1 MPELPE
7 VETVLR
13 TLEKQIKDRKIVDVQ
28 IKWSKIIA
36 YPEQD
41 NFKTAII
48 DHRFTA
54 FNRQGKY
61 LIFKL
66 EELTLICHLRM
77 EGKFYLEAHASP
89 LEKHTHVVF
98 TLDDGREL
106 RYNDTRKFGKMYL
119 YQPDEYLAALIN
131 VGLDPWDEKL
141 TIDYLKQSLCKK
153 KITLKQ
159 ALLDQSLIAGIGNI
173 YADEICFA
181 CQLAPMITVDR
192 LSNDDYQAIIEQ
204 TRAILSSAIKA
215 GGTTIRSYTSS
226 LGISGHFQQSL
237 MVHTRVDQACYKC
250 GTKIIK
256 TRVGGRGT
264 YYCPKCQEIRK

>member
-13 TLEKQIKDRKIVDVQ
+13 TLEKQIKDRKIVNIL
-28 IKWSKIIA
+28 IKWPNIIA
-36 YPEQD
+36 YPGQD
-41 NFKTAII
+41 VFKTII
-48 DHRFTA
+48 LDHRFTA
-54 FNRQGKY
+54 FDRQGKY

-77 EGKFYLEAHASP
+77 EGKFYLETPDSP
-89 LEKHTHVVF
+89 LEKHTHVIF

-119 YQPDEYLAALIN
+119 YQPGEPLAALVN
-131 VGLDPWDEKL
+131 VGLDPWDERL
-141 TIDYLKQSLCKK
+141 TIEYLQHNLSKK

-159 ALLDQSLIAGIGNI
+159 ALLDQSVIAGIGNI

-192 LSNDDYQAIIEQ
+192 LVAEDYQTIIEK
-204 TRAILSSAIKA
+204 TREILSLAIKA

-237 MVHTRVDQACYKC
+237 MVHTRNDQACYKC

-264 YYCPKCQEIRK
+264 YYCPNCQEFHQ